1 MMNEVQ
7 SSYNHIMKAIA
18 NHSLKYQLPELIQLS
33 LSLFKSKI
41 FTLEMVSLTKINN
54 PLGFQISVNFFTRNN
69 YWKFPQKWLVLKLVY
84 FALINLQSS
93 NQTVAIGCNWTP
105 VSQAITWANHFK
117 SSPLNPPMTTLST
130 ITKVTNSRHW
140 LYKIVDV

>member
-1 MMNEVQ
+1 MKVSDFNFERMMNEVQ

-69 YWKFPQKWLVLKLVY
+69 Y
-84 FALINLQSS
+84 
-93 NQTVAIGCNWTP
+93 
-105 VSQAITWANHFK
+105 
-117 SSPLNPPMTTLST
+117 
-130 ITKVTNSRHW
+130 
-140 LYKIVDV
+140 